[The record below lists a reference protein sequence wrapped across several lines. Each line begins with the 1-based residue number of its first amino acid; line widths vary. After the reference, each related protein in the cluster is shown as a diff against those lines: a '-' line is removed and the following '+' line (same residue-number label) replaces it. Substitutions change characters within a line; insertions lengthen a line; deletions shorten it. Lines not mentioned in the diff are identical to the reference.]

1 MRIEELHDSQFVESC
16 IVMEH
21 AGSIAEVFAE
31 QTAQRL
37 VEYIVV
43 DHIEDIV
50 VVEHTERIVV
60 EAYAAHIVVVVDA
73 GHVGHIVVEAYAAH
87 IVERA
92 EHIVVEHVGH
102 TAKKLSEYIAEE
114 LVGHIVVVYDAG
126 QHDVVVEGNEELDAV
141 GGQNERN

>member
-1 MRIEELHDSQFVESC
+1 MRIEELHDSQCVESC

-50 VVEHTERIVV
+50 VDKIQTFINQK
-60 EAYAAHIVVVVDA
+60 DSK
-73 GHVGHIVVEAYAAH
+73 
-87 IVERA
+87 
-92 EHIVVEHVGH
+92 
-102 TAKKLSEYIAEE
+102 AKT
-114 LVGHIVVVYDAG
+114 
-126 QHDVVVEGNEELDAV
+126 
-141 GGQNERN
+141 